1 MNVNVIRSRKRRKT
15 VQAREVAG
23 VLEVRAP
30 ASMSDREL
38 QPFIERFQR
47 RVERRKA
54 RAILDD
60 RALQA
65 RAVSLN
71 ERYFGGRLRW
81 TSLRWVTNQDR
92 RFGSCTPS
100 RGSIR
105 ISHRIAAMPRF
116 VQDYVV
122 LHELAHLV
130 EPGHGPSFWA
140 LLNRYPRT
148 ERARGYLMAA
158 GLEEVEE

>member
-1 MNVNVIRSRKRRKT
+1 MKINVIRSKRRRKT

-54 RAILDD
+54 RATLDD
-60 RALQA
+60 GALRA
-65 RAVSLN
+65 RAAMLN
-71 ERYFGGRLRW
+71 QRYFGGRLRW
-81 TSLRWVTNQDR
+81 TSLRWVTNQGR

-100 RGSIR
+100 EGSIR
-105 ISHRIAAMPRF
+105 ISHRIASMPRF
-116 VQDYVV
+116 VQDYVI
-122 LHELAHLV
+122 LHELAHLA
-130 EPGHGPSFWA
+130 EPSHGPSFWA
-140 LLNRYPRT
+140 LLARYPRT

-158 GLEEVEE
+158 GLEEIEE